1 VAFRKTKALVGLDIG
16 SSAVKAVELKPAG
29 KAYKVTAFGSEPVPP
44 DSIVDGAIID
54 GGAVAEAIRRLFD
67 SRGIK
72 TREVAASLSGNA
84 VIVKKITLPQMTAA
98 ELSESI
104 YWEAEQYIPFDIQD
118 VNLDYQILDS
128 GNGPGGKGSM
138 DVLLV
143 AAKKEKIADYTG
155 VIAQAGRSA
164 VVVDVDAFALQNAY
178 EVNYGIEPSKVVV
191 LLNAGASATN
201 INIIQGDQS
210 VFTRDVSIGGN
221 AYTEA
226 LQKELNLPFEHA
238 DQLKRGHAADGVTF
252 EEAKPVLR
260 AVTENVMLE
269 IQKTFDFFKAT
280 AASDR
285 IDRIVVSGGASR
297 AEAFT
302 EMLTERF
309 ETQVE
314 AFDPF
319 KRVALDS
326 KKYPSDTVAEISP
339 TVAVAVGLALRRVG
353 DR

>member
-1 VAFRKTKALVGLDIG
+1 VFRKAKSLVGLDIG

-29 KAYKVTAFGSEPVPP
+29 KAFKVAAFGSEVVPP

-54 GGAVAEAIRRLFD
+54 GGVVAEAIRRLFTGG
-67 SRGIK
+67 GIK
-72 TREVAASLSGNA
+72 TKDVAASLSGNA
-84 VIVKKITLPQMTAA
+84 VIVKKITLPVMSET
-98 ELSESI
+98 ELAESI

-118 VNLDYQILDS
+118 VNLDYQILDR
-128 GNGPGGKGSM
+128 GDTGKGTM

-178 EVNYGIEPSKVVV
+178 EVNYGIEPGAVVA

-201 INIIQGDQS
+201 INILNGDQS
-210 VFTRDVSIGGN
+210 VFTRDISIGGN

-226 LQKELNLPFEHA
+226 LQKELNLPFDLA
-238 DQLKRGHAADGVTF
+238 DQLKRGLPVDGVTF
-252 EEAKPVLR
+252 EEARPVLR
-260 AVTENVMLE
+260 AVSENVMLE

-285 IDRIVVSGGASR
+285 IDRIMLSGGASR
-297 AEAFT
+297 AEGFT
-302 EMLTERF
+302 EMLSDRF
-309 ETQVE
+309 DAPVE
-314 AFDPF
+314 GLDPF
-319 KRVALDS
+319 KRVAFDS
-326 KKYPSDTVAEISP
+326 KKFQVESTADIAP
-339 TVAVAVGLALRRVG
+339 TAAVAVGLALRRVA

>member
-1 VAFRKTKALVGLDIG
+1 MFRRAKSLVGLDIG

-29 KAYKVTAFGSEPVPP
+29 KAFKVSAFGSEAVPP

-54 GGAVAEAIRRLFD
+54 GGAVADAIRRLFT
-67 SRGIK
+67 SGAIK
-72 TREVAASLSGNA
+72 TKDVAASLSGNA
-84 VIVKKITLPQMTAA
+84 VIVKKITLPQMSEG
-98 ELSESI
+98 ELAESI

-118 VNLDYQILDS
+118 VNLDYQILDK
-128 GNGPGGKGSM
+128 GGDVGKATM

-178 EVNYGIEPSKVVV
+178 EVNYGIEPGAIVA

-201 INIIQGDQS
+201 INILNGDQS
-210 VFTRDVSIGGN
+210 VFTRDISIGGN

-226 LQKELNLPFEHA
+226 LQKELNLPFDLA
-238 DQLKRGHAADGVTF
+238 DQLKRGMPVDGVTY
-252 EEAKPVLR
+252 EDAKPVLR

-269 IQKTFDFFKAT
+269 IQKTFDFFKTT
-280 AASDR
+280 ASSDR
-285 IDRIVVSGGASR
+285 IDRIMLSGGASR
-297 AEAFT
+297 AEGFT
-302 EMLTERF
+302 EMLSDRF
-309 ETQVE
+309 DAPVE
-314 AFDPF
+314 GLDPF
-319 KRVALDS
+319 KRVGFDA
-326 KKYPSDTVAEISP
+326 KKFQIQSAAEIAP
-339 TVAVAVGLALRRVG
+339 TAAVAVGLALRRVG